1 MIPTC
6 LQHFRPWDVTASE
19 VYHNKKC
26 LKLLTTNT
34 LRETNEADFG
44 PTIEFQKELFLA
56 ESSIMSTNNVTY
68 MVCSPLTYVN
78 WKPCTRNCLNWA
90 KFLNLPTSH
99 ISLIDYNVSLLSFQ
113 RQILNGNNTLYFSGE
128 TDDLLKDRISSINQS
143 SLVKYLLEVAVPIHQ
158 NMPEDGKLFEEKFP
172 QNCL

>member
-1 MIPTC
+1 
-6 LQHFRPWDVTASE
+6 
-19 VYHNKKC
+19 
-26 LKLLTTNT
+26 
-34 LRETNEADFG
+34 
-44 PTIEFQKELFLA
+44 
-56 ESSIMSTNNVTY
+56 

-99 ISLIDYNVSLLSFQ
+99 ISLIDYKVSLLSFQ

-128 TDDLLKDRISSINQS
+128 TDDLLKDRISSINQA
-143 SLVKYLLEVAVPIHQ
+143 SLVKYLLEVAVPIRQ
-158 NMPEDGKLFEEKFP
+158 NMPEDSKLFEEKFP